1 MWAYRTTSRRSTG
14 ETRFSLTY
22 GAEAVILAEVNMCS
36 ARIDEFDPIQN
47 ELMMVERLDLLGE
60 YRESAVIRLAK
71 YQQKLA
77 RCYNRDVKAREFS
90 TGDLV
95 LRRVV
100 GICETSMPE
109 NWP

>member
-1 MWAYRTTSRRSTG
+1 M
-14 ETRFSLTY
+14 
-22 GAEAVILAEVNMCS
+22 ILAEVNMCS

-77 RCYNRDVKAREFS
+77 RCYNRDVKARKFS

>member
-1 MWAYRTTSRRSTG
+1 M
-14 ETRFSLTY
+14 
-22 GAEAVILAEVNMCS
+22 ILAEVNMCS

-60 YRESAVIRLAK
+60 YWESAVIRLAK

>member
-1 MWAYRTTSRRSTG
+1 M
-14 ETRFSLTY
+14 
-22 GAEAVILAEVNMCS
+22 ILAEVNMCS